1 MHNCYCKDYEILS
14 NLIPSKPHE
23 VGTIIMTITNEEMGA
38 ESLNYFPKI
47 TYPVIGRARF

>member
-1 MHNCYCKDYEILS
+1 MHNCYCKHYEILS

-23 VGTIIMTITNEEMGA
+23 VGTIIMTFTNEEMEA
-38 ESLNYFPKI
+38 ETLNDCPNI